1 VTEFK
6 RNASLAKVH
15 GVDVQILTT
24 AELRDKIDLFNLDD
38 VVGGAWIPKDGKAD
52 PANVAMALAKGA
64 KNNGVKI
71 FEDVKVTGILKKD
84 GRLVVFKPIMVIFN
98 RK

>member
-1 VTEFK
+1 MALMFRYLST
-6 RNASLAKVH
+6 S
-15 GVDVQILTT
+15 
-24 AELRDKIDLFNLDD
+24 ELKEKINLFNLND

-71 FEDVKVTGILKKD
+71 FEDV
-84 GRLVVFKPIMVIFN
+84 
-98 RK
+98 